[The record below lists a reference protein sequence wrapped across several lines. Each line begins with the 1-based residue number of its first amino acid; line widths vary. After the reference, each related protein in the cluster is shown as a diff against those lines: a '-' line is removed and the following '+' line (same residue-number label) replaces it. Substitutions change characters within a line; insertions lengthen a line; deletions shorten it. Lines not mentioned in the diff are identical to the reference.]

1 VVSAPSTSRL
11 SDLAA
16 FASYIKQETLSQRL
30 VDGGGPEGA
39 FVKSQVIEGNKV
51 VLAVKR
57 TGY

>member
-1 VVSAPSTSRL
+1 VVSALSTSSP

-30 VDGGGPEGA
+30 DDGSGPEGA

-51 VLAVKR
+51 MLAVKR